1 MELSTCFASPEIYYS
16 LACFTYILSGVFGA
30 IIRWRHMCHPYS
42 EQGDYFYPARRQVT
56 FFYGAVVLQ
65 FPYVLCPS
73 DPDAWFFARSFGI
86 IFYPICF
93 AVLFFRYFRM
103 NNICN
108 IQDLNKKALYNLLF
122 ILPFLLLIVMFFFVT
137 FRNGDVFTLYQKEWE
152 YGLGGISLL
161 LSYGF
166 MRECWW
172 LSRKL
177 DNFNIQ
183 NYSNEDDFPYAF
195 AKKEFRLPLIG
206 FTIMWIVFLS
216 ESREVYMCVNILM
229 AMFMVFF
236 LCQILH
242 PNKAIRSPLVKE
254 ELECMEKECLEN
266 IMRRNEDFKPE
277 NSASSETDEKVS
289 SCQKVVLDVEGG
301 IDKEAL
307 LKQMAEKD
315 WEAVK
320 KEVLTIVSRRYLE
333 PSLKRVDVIRD
344 VTLMKHTLA
353 GTFITQVGFYK
364 LVNAFRV
371 RHYERLME
379 TSNSNLSQDMAAEL
393 CGFKNRW
400 ALSNARKRLEGFD
413 YSLIEEYVS

>member
-1 MELSTCFASPEIYYS
+1 
-16 LACFTYILSGVFGA
+16 
-30 IIRWRHMCHPYS
+30 
-42 EQGDYFYPARRQVT
+42 
-56 FFYGAVVLQ
+56 
-65 FPYVLCPS
+65 
-73 DPDAWFFARSFGI
+73 
-86 IFYPICF
+86 
-93 AVLFFRYFRM
+93 M
-103 NNICN
+103 NTICN

-137 FRNGDVFTLYQKEWE
+137 FRNGDVFTPYQKEWE

-195 AKKEFRLPLIG
+195 AKKVFRLPLIG

-333 PSLKRVDVIRD
+333 PSLKRVDLRSKYPDLTGKVAENALVAADITVNKNMVPFDSRSAFQTWLPVIRLWS
-344 VTLMKHTLA
+344 VP
-353 GTFITQVGFYK
+353 
-364 LVNAFRV
+364 
-371 RHYERLME
+371 
-379 TSNSNLSQDMAAEL
+379 SQ
-393 CGFKNRW
+393 R
-400 ALSNARKRLEGFD
+400 ALSLLLSMAR
-413 YSLIEEYVS
+413 SIPWVSTT